1 VVLIGKD
8 GRVKLR
14 SYTAL
19 TGRQLETV
27 IDAMPMPMPMRK
39 VGQR

>member
-8 GRVKLR
+8 GHVKLR
-14 SYTAL
+14 SYTVL

-27 IDAMPMPMPMRK
+27 IDAVPMRK
-39 VGQR
+39 AGQR